1 MKPGRVGIVGH
12 KSTIAKAFVALRP
25 SLEYVVGRTHCID
38 LDLDAYLI
46 CCGFLAGKSLTEIGV
61 EDLDRTLGANF
72 VQPAQLCDRILEVN
86 DHARICVIGS
96 ESGISGSYDM
106 AYAGAKAAMHLYIKT
121 KQLRTAAQQ
130 LFGIAPHIVADSGMT
145 ERRVDQERVKAAAA
159 RHRAARHI
167 SAMEV
172 AEVAAAGLFGPSR
185 FLSNTIIEL
194 RGDKR

>member
-1 MKPGRVGIVGH
+1 MKPGRIGIIGH
-12 KSTIAKAFVALRP
+12 KSAIARAFVAIRP
-25 SLEYVVGRTHCID
+25 SVDYVIGGTWCIQT
-38 LDLDAYLI
+38 DLDAYLI
-46 CCGFLAGKSLTEIGV
+46 CCGFLAGKSLGSITQE
-61 EDLDRTLGANF
+61 ELDRTIGANWIK
-72 VQPAQLCDRILEVN
+72 PAQLCDRILEEN

-121 KQLRTAAQQ
+121 KQLRTPAQQ
-130 LFGIAPHIVADSGMT
+130 LFGIAPHIVADAGMT
-145 ERRVDQERVKAAAA
+145 TRRKDQERVKAAAA

>member
-12 KSTIAKAFVALRP
+12 KTTIAKAFVALRP
-25 SLEYVVGRTHCID
+25 SLDYFIGRTD
-38 LDLDAYLI
+38 TMPVDLDAYLI
-46 CCGFLAGKSLTEIGV
+46 CCGYLAGKSLSEISGEEV
-61 EDLDRTLGANF
+61 DRTMRANF
-72 VQPAQLCDRILEVN
+72 VDPAQLCDRILEVN

-96 ESGISGSYDM
+96 ESGISGSYDA
-106 AYAGAKAAMHLYIKT
+106 AYAGAKAAMHLYIET
-121 KQLRTAAQQ
+121 KQLRTPAQQ

-145 ERRVDQERVKAAAA
+145 LARKDQDRVKAAAA

-172 AEVAAAGLFGPSR
+172 AQVAADGLFGRTR
-185 FLSNTIIEL
+185 FLSNTVVSL